1 MLAPLDLSR
10 VGLGHVW
17 NSSLGFAALAPSM
30 IPIAF
35 LTVHPFWCS
44 AGHQVEACNP
54 PPEGG
59 HSMGRHP
66 RAEKWTDKCGQ
77 QGVYPIVGYP
87 PCGPHFRV
95 RIWAG
100 IVGPLAAPAAQAKM
114 RALAGPAERAG
125 CFQPLVWTRGACEH
139 GARET
144 RHMCIARRA
153 LPRSM
158 RHVPAVLQHRAA
170 TCCSHSLLA
179 HDHFFILAVGGG
191 IYVNTRGPV
200 PEGPPCDI

>member
-95 RIWAG
+95 RIRAG

-170 TCCSHSLLA
+170 TCMFAFALGARSFF
-179 HDHFFILAVGGG
+179 HFGGG
-191 IYVNTRGPV
+191 RGHL
-200 PEGPPCDI
+200 C